1 MASVGVLNAELQLRI
16 DNLMRNADTASK
28 RMQSVANTIQDAFGK
43 TDYITPLRESVQGLG
58 HDFRN
63 ITSGIIIAQ
72 TFYQTLNAAQAA
84 ASAIWEYTDALNA
97 SQVAFGNL
105 FGNYDLASEFV
116 AVLQE
121 YATRSP
127 FDFRDVQS
135 AAQSLR
141 AYGIE
146 AENLMF
152 VIQGIGNLASVTGNY
167 SETFNRV
174 ARAIGQINTRGKLM
188 GEEMRQLAEAGL
200 NVDAVYQR
208 LGITAGEV
216 ADANISSAEAINA
229 IVDVLNESYGDA
241 VAAANTTM
249 QGILANMRDLALSI
263 ISSIIQP
270 VYEGVHSMLYTIS
283 QGINEF
289 QQLFN
294 AGGLGNAISQ
304 MFGSDVLSTL
314 QNFMA
319 IVIQL
324 GQSILQVLYP
334 ALRIVGQTLLA
345 IITAATP
352 VISVI
357 SMLLSILG
365 NLANFLLNNAAAMRI
380 LQGILM
386 ALATAFILN
395 RVAAAGMLILQ
406 VVSRVIAFFST
417 VAMAASQALQVMSI
431 YLAAGAGAAVAAG
444 KGWVA
449 FASALN
455 VNPLILAISVIA
467 ALIAALIGL
476 RSLLG
481 GVSDVAANM
490 TSFEPSNFLGSIPA
504 ASGDIN
510 KFNNRLQDTNNQLND
525 MADGLGNAG
534 KAAEKAVEGL
544 LSFDEVFSLPDANDP
559 TLGGGGLGGVGDVG
573 DVSIP
578 DLGDIGAGIPDVPLF
593 DWDKLLGYGQLTSI
607 WGSIVD
613 FFKNLEWPDIAS
625 YISTGIISA
634 IASMGTTFLSG
645 ALSSLFSG
653 GISGL
658 GSFLAQGAN
667 WSTFLTG
674 LKNGIIAGLLSMGF
688 DFVFETIADM
698 LRESGNRMAGNIVD
712 SLSTPIAS
720 GLATLI
726 VTKNPFAAAG
736 AAVASGIFEAI
747 QTGMNTGDWSGAV
760 SGILG
765 GIGGVLS
772 MAIAKT
778 PAGMFLGFGSVV
790 TNGIFDGIAQTMEE
804 EGNTQGAEMVRH
816 VGDIVSTAFSGAAIG
831 SIFGPVG
838 MAIGGAVGAIA
849 GAVMTFW
856 DDISNWWTSTAWPWL
871 QDLPGKINDALG
883 GVPGKVIDAGANI
896 IKGLGEGIQTGWE
909 TVSTFF
915 TNLGSSIQKLIND
928 PQGWLETDGKQIIE
942 GIGNGISSAWETVST
957 WFGELPTR
965 IGEFFISAGEWLWN
979 AGSDI
984 IGGIGDGIS
993 AKWEEIVL
1001 WFQDLPNKIGQFF
1014 TDAWNWLFGGGE
1026 DTMEGYDSGLDTGY
1040 ENNVSTFFTDL
1051 PGKIAGFFTDA
1062 GTWLLNAGSDI
1073 IGGIGDGLS
1082 QGWETVST
1090 WFGDLPTNIGNFFT
1104 DAGDWLVDR
1113 GEDIIGGLQSGAES
1127 AWNAAGDFFGGIG
1140 DGVLSFFSGAY
1151 NWLTGSGSETIEGYE
1166 DGASDAYN
1174 TLSSWLN
1181 TLPGLITKVF
1191 SPAGSWLVKYG
1202 NNLISGL
1209 QSGAQNIWRN
1219 MSSWLGSLPSTI
1231 TNVFSGAISWLVSG
1245 GRNVISGLQ
1254 NGAKNIW
1261 NNLNSWFRSLPSTIT
1276 NIFNGAVNW
1285 LRSAGNN
1292 VMSGLRSG
1300 ASSMWNSV
1308 RSWLSGIPNSIKSLF
1323 SGAGSWLRNA
1333 GSSIVNGLWNGLSS
1347 GWNWITRQVSSWGA
1361 TLARIKG
1368 PEEYDKKLLVP
1379 NGEWIT
1385 EGLLTGLTNKIPE
1398 VMDLMSG
1405 LAPMMA
1411 EEFSSNA
1418 GMTIQSAQPHN
1429 TGYNTGNRDNTTT
1442 VANPYLNQ
1450 QDTVDNRPV
1459 VYVRTMIADK
1469 QGLREL
1475 KKQLDIVSAE
1485 SDRWR

>member
-28 RMQSVANTIQDAFGK
+28 KMQSVANTIQDAFGK
-43 TDYITPLRESVQGLG
+43 TDYITPLRESMQGLG
-58 HDFRN
+58 HDVRS

-72 TFYQTLNAAQAA
+72 IFYQTLNAAQAA
-84 ASAIWEYTDALNA
+84 AGAIWEYTDALNA

-105 FGNYDLASEFV
+105 FGNYELASEFV

-127 FDFRDVQS
+127 FDFRDVQT

-249 QGILANMRDLALSI
+249 RGILANMRDLALSI

-289 QQLFN
+289 QRLFN

-304 MFGSDVLSTL
+304 MFGSDVLATL

-319 IVIQL
+319 IVVQL

-334 ALRIVGQTLLA
+334 ALRVVGQALLA
-345 IITAATP
+345 LITAATP

-365 NLANFLLNNAAAMRI
+365 NLANFLLNNAVAMRI
-380 LQGILM
+380 LQGVLM

-406 VVSRVIAFFST
+406 VVSKVIAFFST

-431 YLAAGAGAAVAAG
+431 YLATGASAAVAAG

-559 TLGGGGLGGVGDVG
+559 TLGGGGG
-573 DVSIP
+573 
-578 DLGDIGAGIPDVPLF
+578 LGDIGDIGDIEMPDFGDLGASIPDVPLF
-593 DWDKLLGYGQLTSI
+593 NWEDLFGYAQLPDV
-607 WGSIVD
+607 WGMIVD
-613 FFKNLEWPDIAS
+613 WFKGLEWPDIAG
-625 YISTGIISA
+625 YISSGLISA
-634 IASMGTTFLSG
+634 ISSIG
-645 ALSSLFSG
+645 ADTIALAFMDIFSG
-653 GISGL
+653 GFS
-658 GSFLAQGAN
+658 A
-667 WSTFLTG
+667 STLTSYLTNPKTWTSIATG
-674 LKNGIIAGLLSMGF
+674 LKNGLKAGILSMGF
-688 DFVFETIADM
+688 DFVFDAIAQG
-698 LRESGNRMAGNIVD
+698 LRDSGNSMAGNIVD
-712 SLSTPIAS
+712 AVSNPIANAL
-720 GLATLI
+720 GTGI

-736 AAVASGIFEAI
+736 AGIASAIFSSI
-747 QTGMNTGDWSGAV
+747 QTGVETGDWSSAV
-760 SGILG
+760 SSTLG
-765 GIGGVLS
+765 GIGGVFTKFKAGS
-772 MAIAKT
+772 
-778 PAGMFLGFGSVV
+778 PAGMFLGFGSVISD
-790 TNGIFDGIAQTMEE
+790 GIFGAISQSLEE
-804 EGNTQGAEMVRH
+804 SGNTEGAEIARH
-816 VGDIVSTAFSGAAIG
+816 AGDIISMALSGASIG
-831 SIFGPVG
+831 AAFGPVG
-838 MAIGGAVGAIA
+838 AAVGAGVGGIL
-849 GAVMTFW
+849 GTIGTFW
-856 DDISNWWTSTAWPWL
+856 DDISAWWTNDAWPWL
-871 QDLPGKINDALG
+871 EGLG
-883 GVPGKVIDAGANI
+883 GDLLTAGGDI
-896 IKGLGEGIQTGWE
+896 MEGLGQGLEDGW
-909 TVSTFF
+909 
-915 TNLGSSIQKLIND
+915 
-928 PQGWLETDGKQIIE
+928 
-942 GIGNGISSAWETVST
+942 NGIT
-957 WFGELPTR
+957 
-965 IGEFFISAGEWLWN
+965 EFF
-979 AGSDI
+979 
-984 IGGIGDGIS
+984 GGIGDAVG
-993 AKWEEIVL
+993 
-1001 WFQDLPNKIGQFF
+1001 
-1014 TDAWNWLFGGGE
+1014 
-1026 DTMEGYDSGLDTGY
+1026 
-1040 ENNVSTFFTDL
+1040 
-1051 PGKIAGFFTDA
+1051 GFFTDA
-1062 GTWLLNAGSDI
+1062 GNWLTDTGGSI
-1073 IGGIGDGLS
+1073 IDGL
-1082 QGWETVST
+1082 
-1090 WFGDLPTNIGNFFT
+1090 
-1104 DAGDWLVDR
+1104 R
-1113 GEDIIGGLQSGAES
+1113 GGAET
-1127 AWNAAGDFFGGIG
+1127 AWTNDS
-1140 DGVLSFFSGAY
+1140 SFFSGLGGTVQTAVSDAG
-1151 NWLTGSGSETIEGYE
+1151 NWLTATGGNIIDGLRSGAETTWSTASGFFS
-1166 DGASDAYN
+1166 GLGNTVQGLVSDAGG
-1174 TLSSWLN
+1174 WL
-1181 TLPGLITKVF
+1181 TSTGSDVIDGLKSGAETAWGTASTFFSGLPGTVSGFF
-1191 SPAGSWLVKYG
+1191 SGAG
-1202 NNLISGL
+1202 NLLTAAGGSIISGL
-1209 QSGAQNIWRN
+1209 QDGAETAWSPL
-1219 MSSWLGSLPSTI
+1219 SSWFGGLPDGIS
-1231 TNVFSGAISWLVSG
+1231 NVFSGAASWLTTSGSNVIDGLKSGAQTAWNTADSWLGGLPSSIKNVFSG
-1245 GRNVISGLQ
+1245 GTSWLGTSGRNIMNGLKTGMNNAWSAVRSWISGL
-1254 NGAKNIW
+1254 
-1261 NNLNSWFRSLPSTIT
+1261 RSTIT
-1276 NIFNGAVNW
+1276 NLFSGASSW
-1285 LRSAGNN
+1285 LSSAGRSITDGLW
-1292 VMSGLRSG
+1292 SGLRSG
-1300 ASSMWNSV
+1300 WS
-1308 RSWLSGIPNSIKSLF
+1308 
-1323 SGAGSWLRNA
+1323 
-1333 GSSIVNGLWNGLSS
+1333 
-1347 GWNWITRQVSSWGA
+1347 WITRQVSSWGR
-1361 TLARIKG
+1361 TLANIKG
-1368 PEEYDKKLLVP
+1368 PESYDKKLLIP

-1418 GMTIQSAQPHN
+1418 GMTIQSVQPHN

>member
-72 TFYQTLNAAQAA
+72 TFYQILNAAQAA
-84 ASAIWEYTDALNA
+84 AGAIWEYTDALNA

-105 FGNYDLASEFV
+105 FGNYDLATEFV

-249 QGILANMRDLALSI
+249 RGILANMRDLALSI

-289 QQLFN
+289 QRLFN

-304 MFGSDVLSTL
+304 MFGADVLATL

-319 IVIQL
+319 IVVQL

-334 ALRIVGQTLLA
+334 ALRVIGQALLA
-345 IITAATP
+345 LITAATP
-352 VISVI
+352 VIAVI
-357 SMLLSILG
+357 SQLLSFIGTLI
-365 NLANFLLNNAAAMRI
+365 NAILNNATAMRI
-380 LQGILM
+380 LQGVLL
-386 ALATAFILN
+386 ALAAAFIGT
-395 RVAAAGMLILQ
+395 RIAAAGMMIMQLITN
-406 VVSRVIAFFST
+406 VVNGVATVVIA
-417 VAMAASQALQVMSI
+417 AASGLRVMS
-431 YLAAGAGAAVAAG
+431 AALVQNTAFSIAAG
-444 KGWVA
+444 KGWA
-449 FASALN
+449 TFAASLN
-455 VNPLILAISVIA
+455 INPIVLAISAIA
-467 ALIAALIGL
+467 ALVAALFGL
-476 RSLLG
+476 RSILG

-490 TSFEPSNFLGSIPA
+490 TSFDPNNFLSSIPA

-510 KFNNRLQDTNNQLND
+510 KFNNRLENTNTQLSD
-525 MADGLGNAG
+525 VADGLSDAG

-544 LSFDEVFSLPDANDP
+544 LSFDEVFSLPDQNDP
-559 TLGGGGLGGVGDVG
+559 TLDGSG
-573 DVSIP
+573 
-578 DLGDIGAGIPDVPLF
+578 LGDIGDLGNIEMPDFGDIGADIPEVPLF
-593 DWDKLLGYGQLTSI
+593 NWEDLFGYAQLPDV
-607 WGSIVD
+607 WGMIVD
-613 FFKNLEWPDIAS
+613 WFKGLEWPDITG
-625 YISTGIISA
+625 YISSGITAAISSIGVDT
-634 IASMGTTFLSG
+634 IALAFMDI
-645 ALSSLFSG
+645 FSG
-653 GISGL
+653 GFS
-658 GSFLAQGAN
+658 A
-667 WSTFLTG
+667 STLTSYLTNPRTWTSIATG
-674 LKNGIIAGLLSMGF
+674 LKNGLKAGILSMGF
-688 DFVFETIADM
+688 DFVFDAIAQG
-698 LRESGNRMAGNIVD
+698 LRDSGNSMAGNIVD
-712 SLSTPIAS
+712 AVSNPIANAL
-720 GLATLI
+720 GTGI

-736 AAVASGIFEAI
+736 AGIASAIFSSI
-747 QTGMNTGDWSGAV
+747 QTGIETGDWSSTV
-760 SGILG
+760 SSVLG
-765 GIGGVLS
+765 GIGGVFTKFKAGS
-772 MAIAKT
+772 
-778 PAGMFLGFGSVV
+778 PAGMFLGFGSVISD
-790 TNGIFDGIAQTMEE
+790 GIFGAISQSLEE
-804 EGNTQGAEMVRH
+804 SGNTEGAEIARH
-816 VGDIVSTAFSGAAIG
+816 AGDIISMALSGASFGAA
-831 SIFGPVG
+831 FGPVG
-838 MAIGGAVGAIA
+838 AAVGAGVGGIL
-849 GAVMTFW
+849 GTIGTFW
-856 DDISNWWTSTAWPWL
+856 DDISAWWTNDAWPWL
-871 QDLPGKINDALG
+871 E
-883 GVPGKVIDAGANI
+883 
-896 IKGLGEGIQTGWE
+896 GLGNDLLTAGGDIMGGLGQGLEDGW
-909 TVSTFF
+909 
-915 TNLGSSIQKLIND
+915 
-928 PQGWLETDGKQIIE
+928 
-942 GIGNGISSAWETVST
+942 NGVT
-957 WFGELPTR
+957 
-965 IGEFFISAGEWLWN
+965 EFF
-979 AGSDI
+979 
-984 IGGIGDGIS
+984 GGIGDAVG
-993 AKWEEIVL
+993 
-1001 WFQDLPNKIGQFF
+1001 
-1014 TDAWNWLFGGGE
+1014 
-1026 DTMEGYDSGLDTGY
+1026 
-1040 ENNVSTFFTDL
+1040 
-1051 PGKIAGFFTDA
+1051 GFFTDA
-1062 GTWLLNAGSDI
+1062 GNWLTTTGGNIIDGLRSGAETAWTNVSSFFGGLGGTVQTAVSDAGNWLVTTGGSIVDGLRSGAETTWSTTSGFFSGLGNTVQGLVSGAGGWLTSTGSDV
-1073 IGGIGDGLS
+1073 IGGLKSGAETAWGTASTFFSGLPS
-1082 QGWETVST
+1082 TVS
-1090 WFGDLPTNIGNFFT
+1090 GFFSG
-1104 DAGDWLVDR
+1104 AGTLLSTAGTSIVS
-1113 GEDIIGGLQSGAES
+1113 GLQSGAET
-1127 AWNAAGDFFGGIG
+1127 AWNTA
-1140 DGVLSFFSGAY
+1140 SSWFSG
-1151 NWLTGSGSETIEGYE
+1151 LP
-1166 DGASDAYN
+1166 DG
-1174 TLSSWLN
+1174 
-1181 TLPGLITKVF
+1181 
-1191 SPAGSWLVKYG
+1191 
-1202 NNLISGL
+1202 IS
-1209 QSGAQNIWRN
+1209 
-1219 MSSWLGSLPSTI
+1219 
-1231 TNVFSGAISWLVSG
+1231 NVFSGAASWLTTSGNNVIDGLKRGAQTAWNTADSWLGGLPSSIKNVFSG
-1245 GRNVISGLQ
+1245 GTSWLSTSGRNIMNGLKTGMNNAWSTVRSWISGL
-1254 NGAKNIW
+1254 
-1261 NNLNSWFRSLPSTIT
+1261 RSTIT
-1276 NIFNGAVNW
+1276 NLF
-1285 LRSAGNN
+1285 
-1292 VMSGLRSG
+1292 SG
-1300 ASSMWNSV
+1300 ASS
-1308 RSWLSGIPNSIKSLF
+1308 WLSSAGRSITD
-1323 SGAGSWLRNA
+1323 
-1333 GSSIVNGLWNGLSS
+1333 GLWSGLRR
-1347 GWNWITRQVSSWGA
+1347 GWDWITGQVRSWGA

-1368 PEEYDKKLLVP
+1368 PEEYDKKLLIP

>member
-28 RMQSVANTIQDAFGK
+28 KMQSVANTIQDAFGK
-43 TDYITPLRESVQGLG
+43 TDYIAPLRESMQGLG
-58 HDFRN
+58 HDVRS

-72 TFYQTLNAAQAA
+72 TFYQILNAAQAA
-84 ASAIWEYTDALNA
+84 AGAIWDYTDALNA

-105 FGNYDLASEFV
+105 FGNYELASEFV

-127 FDFRDVQS
+127 FDFRDVQT

-216 ADANISSAEAINA
+216 TDANISSAEAINA

-249 QGILANMRDLALSI
+249 RGILANMRDLALSI

-289 QQLFN
+289 QRLFN

-304 MFGSDVLSTL
+304 MFGSDVLATL

-319 IVIQL
+319 IVVQL

-334 ALRIVGQTLLA
+334 ALRVVGQALLA

-380 LQGILM
+380 LQGVLM

-467 ALIAALIGL
+467 ALIASLIGL

-510 KFNNRLQDTNNQLND
+510 KFNNRLQDTNDQLND

-559 TLGGGGLGGVGDVG
+559 TLGGGGLGDIGDIG
-573 DVSIP
+573 DIEMP
-578 DLGDIGAGIPDVPLF
+578 DFGDIGASVPDVPLF
-593 DWDKLLGYGQLTSI
+593 NWEDLFGYAQLPDV
-607 WGSIVD
+607 WGMIVD
-613 FFKNLEWPDIAS
+613 WFKGLEWPDITG
-625 YISTGIISA
+625 YISSGLISA
-634 IASMGTTFLSG
+634 ISSIG
-645 ALSSLFSG
+645 ADTIALAFMDIFSG
-653 GISGL
+653 GFS
-658 GSFLAQGAN
+658 A
-667 WSTFLTG
+667 STLTGYLTNPKTWTSIATG
-674 LKNGIIAGLLSMGF
+674 LKNGLKAGILSMGF
-688 DFVFETIADM
+688 DFVFDTIAQG
-698 LRESGNRMAGNIVD
+698 LRDSGNSTAGNIVD
-712 SLSTPIAS
+712 AVSNPIANAL
-720 GLATLI
+720 GTAI

-736 AAVASGIFEAI
+736 AGVASAIFGSI
-747 QTGMNTGDWSGAV
+747 QTGVETGDWSSTV
-760 SGILG
+760 SNVLG
-765 GIGGVLS
+765 GIGGVFTKFKAGS
-772 MAIAKT
+772 
-778 PAGMFLGFGSVV
+778 PAGMFLGFGS
-790 TNGIFDGIAQTMEE
+790 TISDGIFGAISQSLEE
-804 EGNTQGAEMVRH
+804 SGNTEGAEIASH
-816 VGDIVSTAFSGAAIG
+816 AGDIISMALSGASIG
-831 SIFGPVG
+831 AAFGPVG
-838 MAIGGAVGAIA
+838 AAVGAGVGGIL
-849 GAVMTFW
+849 GTIGTFW
-856 DDISNWWTSTAWPWL
+856 DDISAWWTNDAWPWL
-871 QDLPGKINDALG
+871 S
-883 GVPGKVIDAGANI
+883 
-896 IKGLGEGIQTGWE
+896 GLGSDLLSAGGDIMEGLGQGLEDGW
-909 TVSTFF
+909 
-915 TNLGSSIQKLIND
+915 
-928 PQGWLETDGKQIIE
+928 
-942 GIGNGISSAWETVST
+942 NGAT
-957 WFGELPTR
+957 
-965 IGEFFISAGEWLWN
+965 EFF
-979 AGSDI
+979 
-984 IGGIGDGIS
+984 GGIGDT
-993 AKWEEIVL
+993 
-1001 WFQDLPNKIGQFF
+1001 IG
-1014 TDAWNWLFGGGE
+1014 
-1026 DTMEGYDSGLDTGY
+1026 
-1040 ENNVSTFFTDL
+1040 
-1051 PGKIAGFFTDA
+1051 GFFTDA
-1062 GTWLLNAGSDI
+1062 DNWLTTTGGSIIDGLKGGAETAWSNVSGFFGGLGSTIQTDVSDAGTWLTTTGDNI
-1073 IGGIGDGLS
+1073 IDGLRGGAETAWNTAS
-1082 QGWETVST
+1082 SFFGGLGSTVQGLVS
-1090 WFGDLPTNIGNFFT
+1090 G
-1104 DAGDWLVDR
+1104 AGDWLTSTGSSIIDGLR
-1113 GEDIIGGLQSGAES
+1113 GGAETAWSTASSFFSGLPDTVSGFFSGAGTLLSAAGNSIVSGLQSGAET
-1127 AWNAAGDFFGGIG
+1127 AWNPVSSWFGGLP
-1140 DGVLSFFSGAY
+1140 DG
-1151 NWLTGSGSETIEGYE
+1151 
-1166 DGASDAYN
+1166 
-1174 TLSSWLN
+1174 
-1181 TLPGLITKVF
+1181 
-1191 SPAGSWLVKYG
+1191 
-1202 NNLISGL
+1202 IS
-1209 QSGAQNIWRN
+1209 
-1219 MSSWLGSLPSTI
+1219 
-1231 TNVFSGAISWLVSG
+1231 NVFSGAASWLTTPGNRVIEGLKGGAQTAWTTANSWLGGLPNSIRNTFSG
-1245 GRNVISGLQ
+1245 GVSWLTNPGNKIMSGLKNGMTAAWNSARSWISGL
-1254 NGAKNIW
+1254 
-1261 NNLNSWFRSLPSTIT
+1261 RSTIT
-1276 NIFNGAVNW
+1276 NLFSGASNW
-1285 LRSAGNN
+1285 LSRAGRSITDGLW
-1292 VMSGLRSG
+1292 SGLRSG
-1300 ASSMWNSV
+1300 WD
-1308 RSWLSGIPNSIKSLF
+1308 
-1323 SGAGSWLRNA
+1323 
-1333 GSSIVNGLWNGLSS
+1333 
-1347 GWNWITRQVSSWGA
+1347 WITSQVSSWGR
-1361 TLARIKG
+1361 TLANIKG
-1368 PEEYDKKLLVP
+1368 PESYDKKLLVP

>member
-72 TFYQTLNAAQAA
+72 TFYQILNAAQAA
-84 ASAIWEYTDALNA
+84 AGAIWEYTDALNA

-167 SETFNRV
+167 SETFNRM

-304 MFGSDVLSTL
+304 MFGSDVLATL

-319 IVIQL
+319 IVVQL

-334 ALRIVGQTLLA
+334 ALRVVGQALLA

-417 VAMAASQALQVMSI
+417 IAMAASQALQVMSI
-431 YLAAGAGAAVAAG
+431 YLATGASAAVAAG

-467 ALIAALIGL
+467 ALVAALIGL

-510 KFNNRLQDTNNQLND
+510 KFNNRLQDTNDQLND

-559 TLGGGGLGGVGDVG
+559 TLGGGGLGDIGDVG

-607 WGSIVD
+607 WDSIVD

-688 DFVFETIADM
+688 DFVFDAIAQG
-698 LRESGNRMAGNIVD
+698 LRDSGNSMAGNIVD
-712 SLSTPIAS
+712 AVSNPIANAL
-720 GLATLI
+720 GTGI

-736 AAVASGIFEAI
+736 AGIASAIFSSI
-747 QTGMNTGDWSGAV
+747 QTGIETGDWSSAV
-760 SGILG
+760 SSVLG
-765 GIGGVLS
+765 GIGGVFTKFKAGS
-772 MAIAKT
+772 
-778 PAGMFLGFGSVV
+778 PAGMFLGFGSVISD
-790 TNGIFDGIAQTMEE
+790 GIFGAISQSLEE
-804 EGNTQGAEMVRH
+804 SGNTEGAEIARH
-816 VGDIVSTAFSGAAIG
+816 AGDIISMALSGASIG
-831 SIFGPVG
+831 AAFGP
-838 MAIGGAVGAIA
+838 IGAAVGAGVGGIL
-849 GAVMTFW
+849 GTIGTFW
-856 DDISNWWTSTAWPWL
+856 DDISAWWTNDAWPWL
-871 QDLPGKINDALG
+871 E
-883 GVPGKVIDAGANI
+883 
-896 IKGLGEGIQTGWE
+896 GLGSDLLTAGGDIMEGLGQGLEDGW
-909 TVSTFF
+909 
-915 TNLGSSIQKLIND
+915 
-928 PQGWLETDGKQIIE
+928 
-942 GIGNGISSAWETVST
+942 NGVT
-957 WFGELPTR
+957 
-965 IGEFFISAGEWLWN
+965 EFF
-979 AGSDI
+979 
-984 IGGIGDGIS
+984 GGIGDAVG
-993 AKWEEIVL
+993 
-1001 WFQDLPNKIGQFF
+1001 
-1014 TDAWNWLFGGGE
+1014 
-1026 DTMEGYDSGLDTGY
+1026 
-1040 ENNVSTFFTDL
+1040 
-1051 PGKIAGFFTDA
+1051 GFFTDA
-1062 GTWLLNAGSDI
+1062 GNWLTTTGGNIIDGLRSGAETAWTNVSSFFGGLGGSVQTAVSDAGNWLVTTGGSIVDGLRSGAETTWSTASGFFSGLGNTVQGLVSGAGGWLTSTGSDVI
-1073 IGGIGDGLS
+1073 DGLKS
-1082 QGWETVST
+1082 GAETAWGTASTFFSGLPGTVS
-1090 WFGDLPTNIGNFFT
+1090 GFFSG
-1104 DAGDWLVDR
+1104 AGTLLSTAGTSIVS
-1113 GEDIIGGLQSGAES
+1113 GLQSGAET
-1127 AWNAAGDFFGGIG
+1127 AWNTTSSWFGGLP
-1140 DGVLSFFSGAY
+1140 DG
-1151 NWLTGSGSETIEGYE
+1151 
-1166 DGASDAYN
+1166 
-1174 TLSSWLN
+1174 
-1181 TLPGLITKVF
+1181 
-1191 SPAGSWLVKYG
+1191 
-1202 NNLISGL
+1202 IS
-1209 QSGAQNIWRN
+1209 
-1219 MSSWLGSLPSTI
+1219 
-1231 TNVFSGAISWLVSG
+1231 NVFSGAASWLTTS
-1245 GRNVISGLQ
+1245 
-1254 NGAKNIW
+1254 
-1261 NNLNSWFRSLPSTIT
+1261 
-1276 NIFNGAVNW
+1276 
-1285 LRSAGNN
+1285 GNN
-1292 VMSGLRSG
+1292 VIDGLKSG
-1300 ASSMWNSV
+1300 AQTAWNTADSWLGGLPSSIKNVFSGGTSWLGTSGRNIMNGLKTGMNNAWSAV
-1308 RSWLSGIPNSIKSLF
+1308 RSWISSLRTSITNLF
-1323 SGAGSWLRNA
+1323 SGASNWLSSA
-1333 GSSIVNGLWNGLSS
+1333 GRSITDGLWSGLRR
-1347 GWNWITRQVSSWGA
+1347 GWDWITGQVRSWGA

-1368 PEEYDKKLLVP
+1368 PEEYDKKLLIP

-1450 QDTVDNRPV
+1450 QDAVDNRPL

>member
-16 DNLMRNADTASK
+16 DNLMRNADAASK

-72 TFYQTLNAAQAA
+72 TFYQILNAAQAA
-84 ASAIWEYTDALNA
+84 AGAIWGYTDALNA

-105 FGNYDLASEFV
+105 FGNYDLATEFV

-289 QQLFN
+289 QRLFN

-304 MFGSDVLSTL
+304 MFGPEVLATL

-319 IVIQL
+319 IVVQL

-334 ALRIVGQTLLA
+334 ALRIIGQALLA

-380 LQGILM
+380 LQGVLM

-431 YLAAGAGAAVAAG
+431 YLATGASAAVAAG

-467 ALIAALIGL
+467 ALITALIGL

-510 KFNNRLQDTNNQLND
+510 KFNNRLQDTNDQLND

-559 TLGGGGLGGVGDVG
+559 TLDGGGLGDIGDIG
-573 DVSIP
+573 DIEMP
-578 DLGDIGAGIPDVPLF
+578 DLGDLGAGIPDVPLF
-593 DWDKLLGYGQLTSI
+593 NWENLLGYNDLMSI
-607 WGSIVD
+607 WGRIKT
-613 FFKNLEWPDIAS
+613 FFTNLEWPDIGAAIAAGISTMLAS
-625 YISTGIISA
+625 IGIGNIIAVFQRMFSEGFRKVGWELLTDPNTWKTLLRSLKQGLIAALLTLGFEFVFDIIADKLREAGLELAADIVDKFASPFASALATLIVSKNLFAALGAFVLSAIMQSIQEGISTGNWTGFAESLLGGIATALGSALGRKASGLLGVGGIIVGMLFDA
-634 IASMGTTFLSG
+634 ISQHLDEQGNTEGAKTASKVGTILSTALSG
-645 ALSSLFSG
+645 AGIGSAFGPIGAAVGAAVGAIIGTIMAFWTEISNWWTG
-653 GISGL
+653 TAWPAISGL
-658 GSFLAQGAN
+658 GSAIG
-667 WSTFLTG
+667 T
-674 LKNGIIAGLLSMGF
+674 
-688 DFVFETIADM
+688 VFNDIWT
-698 LRESGNRMAGNIVD
+698 
-712 SLSTPIAS
+712 T
-720 GLATLI
+720 
-726 VTKNPFAAAG
+726 
-736 AAVASGIFEAI
+736 I
-747 QTGMNTGDWSGAV
+747 QTVWASITGWFAETWS
-760 SGILG
+760 LFWTD
-765 GIGGVLS
+765 L
-772 MAIAKT
+772 T
-778 PAGMFLGFGSVV
+778 
-790 TNGIFDGIAQTMEE
+790 
-804 EGNTQGAEMVRH
+804 TQF
-816 VGDIVSTAFSGAAIG
+816 ST
-831 SIFGPVG
+831 IFGV
-838 MAIGGAVGAIA
+838 IGTI
-849 GAVMTFW
+849 
-856 DDISNWWTSTAWPWL
+856 L
-871 QDLPGKINDALG
+871 QDIWN
-883 GVPGKVIDAGANI
+883 VIA
-896 IKGLGEGIQTGWE
+896 T
-909 TVSTFF
+909 
-915 TNLGSSIQKLIND
+915 
-928 PQGWLETDGKQIIE
+928 
-942 GIGNGISSAWETVST
+942 
-957 WFGELPTR
+957 
-965 IGEFFISAGEWLWN
+965 
-979 AGSDI
+979 
-984 IGGIGDGIS
+984 
-993 AKWEEIVL
+993 
-1001 WFQDLPNKIGQFF
+1001 
-1014 TDAWNWLFGGGE
+1014 
-1026 DTMEGYDSGLDTGY
+1026 
-1040 ENNVSTFFTDL
+1040 
-1051 PGKIAGFFTDA
+1051 
-1062 GTWLLNAGSDI
+1062 
-1073 IGGIGDGLS
+1073 
-1082 QGWETVST
+1082 
-1090 WFGDLPTNIGNFFT
+1090 
-1104 DAGDWLVDR
+1104 
-1113 GEDIIGGLQSGAES
+1113 
-1127 AWNAAGDFFGGIG
+1127 FFGGSAEEFKVAWDTLWRDVSKIAS
-1140 DGVLSFFSGAY
+1140 DIWTA
-1151 NWLTGSGSETIEGYE
+1151 LTETIGGFFQGIVDTANAIGTKIMEIKDNVVKFFADAIDWLLQAGMDLIQGLWNGVTDIWNDFWSWLQTVPEEISTIFASAISWLLQAGYNIIQGLWN
-1166 DGASDAYN
+1166 GATEIWN
-1174 TLSSWLN
+1174 GFWSWLN
-1181 TLPGLITKVF
+1181 TVPEKIGYIF
-1191 SPAGSWLVKYG
+1191 SSAVSWLVG
-1202 NNLISGL
+1202 AGGGILRGL
-1209 QSGAQNIWRN
+1209 WNGAQNIW
-1219 MSSWLGSLPSTI
+1219 GSVT
-1231 TNVFSGAISWLVSG
+1231 
-1245 GRNVISGLQ
+1245 
-1254 NGAKNIW
+1254 
-1261 NNLNSWFRSLPSTIT
+1261 SWFRRLPNAIT
-1276 NIFNGAVNW
+1276 NIFSGAWNW
-1285 LRSAGNN
+1285 LT
-1292 VMSGLRSG
+1292 
-1300 ASSMWNSV
+1300 
-1308 RSWLSGIPNSIKSLF
+1308 
-1323 SGAGSWLRNA
+1323 NA
-1333 GSSIVNGLWNGLSS
+1333 GSNIIDGLWYGLKS
-1347 GWNWITRQVSSWGA
+1347 GWDWVCDQVSGWGDW
-1361 TLARIKG
+1361 LASIKG
-1368 PEEYDKKLLVP
+1368 PESYDKRLLTP
-1379 NGEWIT
+1379 NGRWIT
-1385 EGLLTGLTNKIPE
+1385 ESLYKGLTDEFPT
-1398 VMDLMSG
+1398 VLDAMSG

-1411 EEFSSNA
+1411 EAFSQNSDAAIRQAN
-1418 GMTIQSAQPHN
+1418 TYQPHRGNN
-1429 TGYNTGNRDNTTT
+1429 TGQVD
-1442 VANPYLNQ
+1442 VVDNPYLTSTGSSIGST
-1450 QDTVDNRPV
+1450 DTGRPI
-1459 VYVRTMIADK
+1459 VYVGTLIANK

-1475 KKQLDIVSAE
+1475 QKQLDIVTAE
-1485 SDRWR
+1485 NSRWR

>member
-72 TFYQTLNAAQAA
+72 TFYQVLNAAQAA
-84 ASAIWEYTDALNA
+84 AGAIWEYTDALNA

-167 SETFNRV
+167 SETFSRV

-249 QGILANMRDLALSI
+249 RGILANMRDLALSI

-289 QQLFN
+289 QRLFN

-304 MFGSDVLSTL
+304 MFGSDVLATL

-319 IVIQL
+319 IVVQL

-334 ALRIVGQTLLA
+334 ALRVVGQALLA
-345 IITAATP
+345 LITAATP

-365 NLANFLLNNAAAMRI
+365 NLANFLLNNAVAMRI
-380 LQGILM
+380 LQGVLM

-406 VVSRVIAFFST
+406 VVSKVIAFFST

-431 YLAAGAGAAVAAG
+431 YLATGASAAVAAG

-467 ALIAALIGL
+467 ALVAALIGL

-510 KFNNRLQDTNNQLND
+510 KFNNRLQDTNDQLND

-559 TLGGGGLGGVGDVG
+559 TLGGGGG
-573 DVSIP
+573 
-578 DLGDIGAGIPDVPLF
+578 LGDIGDIGDIEMPDFGDIGASIPDVPLF
-593 DWDKLLGYGQLTSI
+593 NWEDLLGYAQLPDV
-607 WGSIVD
+607 WGMIVD
-613 FFKNLEWPDIAS
+613 WFKGLEWPDITG
-625 YISTGIISA
+625 YISSGLISA
-634 IASMGTTFLSG
+634 ISSIG
-645 ALSSLFSG
+645 ADTIALAFMDIFSG
-653 GISGL
+653 GFS
-658 GSFLAQGAN
+658 A
-667 WSTFLTG
+667 STLTSYLTNPRTWTSIATG
-674 LKNGIIAGLLSMGF
+674 LKNGLKAGILSMGF
-688 DFVFETIADM
+688 DFVFDAIAQG
-698 LRESGNRMAGNIVD
+698 LRDSGNSMAGNIVD
-712 SLSTPIAS
+712 AVSNPIANAL
-720 GLATLI
+720 GTGI

-736 AAVASGIFEAI
+736 AGIASAIFSSI
-747 QTGMNTGDWSGAV
+747 QTGIETGDWSSAV
-760 SGILG
+760 SSVLG
-765 GIGGVLS
+765 GIGGVFTKFKAGS
-772 MAIAKT
+772 
-778 PAGMFLGFGSVV
+778 PAGMFLGFGSVISD
-790 TNGIFDGIAQTMEE
+790 GIFGAISQSLEE
-804 EGNTQGAEMVRH
+804 SGNTEGAEIARH
-816 VGDIVSTAFSGAAIG
+816 AGDIISMALSGASFGAA
-831 SIFGPVG
+831 FGPVG
-838 MAIGGAVGAIA
+838 AAVGAGVGGIL
-849 GAVMTFW
+849 GTIGTFW
-856 DDISNWWTSTAWPWL
+856 DDISAWWTNDAWPWL
-871 QDLPGKINDALG
+871 E
-883 GVPGKVIDAGANI
+883 
-896 IKGLGEGIQTGWE
+896 GLGSDLLTAGGDIMESLGQGLEDGW
-909 TVSTFF
+909 
-915 TNLGSSIQKLIND
+915 
-928 PQGWLETDGKQIIE
+928 
-942 GIGNGISSAWETVST
+942 NGVT
-957 WFGELPTR
+957 
-965 IGEFFISAGEWLWN
+965 EFF
-979 AGSDI
+979 
-984 IGGIGDGIS
+984 GGIGDAVG
-993 AKWEEIVL
+993 
-1001 WFQDLPNKIGQFF
+1001 
-1014 TDAWNWLFGGGE
+1014 
-1026 DTMEGYDSGLDTGY
+1026 
-1040 ENNVSTFFTDL
+1040 
-1051 PGKIAGFFTDA
+1051 GFFTDA
-1062 GTWLLNAGSDI
+1062 GNWLTTTGGNI
-1073 IGGIGDGLS
+1073 IDGLRS
-1082 QGWETVST
+1082 GAETAWTNVSSFFGGLGGSVQTAVSDAGNWLVTTGGSIIDGLKGGAETAWSTASSFFGGLGSTVQGLVS
-1090 WFGDLPTNIGNFFT
+1090 G
-1104 DAGDWLVDR
+1104 AGDWLTSTGSSIIDGLR
-1113 GEDIIGGLQSGAES
+1113 GGAETAWGTASTFFSGLPGTVSGFFSGAGTLLSTAGTSIVSGLQSGAET
-1127 AWNAAGDFFGGIG
+1127 AWNTASSWFGGLP
-1140 DGVLSFFSGAY
+1140 DG
-1151 NWLTGSGSETIEGYE
+1151 
-1166 DGASDAYN
+1166 
-1174 TLSSWLN
+1174 
-1181 TLPGLITKVF
+1181 
-1191 SPAGSWLVKYG
+1191 
-1202 NNLISGL
+1202 IS
-1209 QSGAQNIWRN
+1209 
-1219 MSSWLGSLPSTI
+1219 
-1231 TNVFSGAISWLVSG
+1231 NVFSGAASWLTTS
-1245 GRNVISGLQ
+1245 
-1254 NGAKNIW
+1254 
-1261 NNLNSWFRSLPSTIT
+1261 
-1276 NIFNGAVNW
+1276 
-1285 LRSAGNN
+1285 GNN
-1292 VMSGLRSG
+1292 VIDGLKSG
-1300 ASSMWNSV
+1300 AQTAWNTANSWLGGLPSSIKNVFSGGTSWLGTSGRNIMNGLKTGMNNAWSAV
-1308 RSWLSGIPNSIKSLF
+1308 RSWISSLRTSITNLF
-1323 SGAGSWLRNA
+1323 SGASNWLSSA
-1333 GSSIVNGLWNGLSS
+1333 GRSITDGLWSGLRR
-1347 GWNWITRQVSSWGA
+1347 GWDWITGQVRSWGA

-1368 PEEYDKKLLVP
+1368 PEEYDKKLLIP

-1450 QDTVDNRPV
+1450 QDAVDNRPL